1 MRKSALAVFLPALI
15 LSALSCAV
23 NPVTGKRELSLIS
36 EQEEI
41 TLGKQTDA
49 EIRLQYGVYEDP
61 ALNAYVQGVGTALG
75 PYTHRKNLVYRFAVL
90 DTPVVNAFAVPGG
103 YIYLTR
109 GILALMSSEAEMAV
123 VLGHELGHV
132 NARHSVRRMSE
143 MMLAQVGLA
152 VGSALSETFA
162 QVSGLAGVGMQLL
175 FLKYSR
181 DDEYQ
186 ADSLGVEYARMGAY
200 NPGEMIGFFGS
211 LEKLGDLSGGHS
223 LPGFLSTHPLTKDR
237 IQKVRTMLTPAD
249 QALARKDTSYL
260 QKLSGLVYGDDPRQG
275 FVEGQ
280 AFYHPELT
288 FTFSVP
294 EGWTVQNTPAQV
306 VLVSKDEKAALLL
319 QAEKNAD
326 SLPDYARKKA
336 ESIKGGRLLGE
347 DRLSISGF
355 SSFHQIY
362 DVPQQSGDALRLR
375 LSFIRKGP
383 YIYSFSA
390 LSGAQ
395 NFGRYDSEFKRT
407 AQSFAELRDPKFLHR
422 QPVRI
427 RLVEA
432 DGRQTLQDV
441 FVRAGMKKE
450 IWPGFAIMNRME
462 LGAAPP
468 AGRLVKV
475 VS

>member
-1 MRKSALAVFLPALI
+1 MRKPALTIFLLALI
-15 LSALSCAV
+15 LSAMSCAV

-41 TLGKQTDA
+41 ALGQQSDG
-49 EIRLQYGVYEDP
+49 EIRMQYGIYDDP
-61 ALNAYVQGVGTALG
+61 ALNAYIESVGKSLA
-75 PYTHRKNLVYRFAVL
+75 PHTHRKNLVYHFSVL

-103 YIYLTR
+103 YVYLTR
-109 GILALMSSEAEMAV
+109 GILALMGSEAEMAV

-152 VGSALSETFA
+152 VGSAVSETFA
-162 QVSGLAGVGMQLL
+162 KISGLAGVGMQLL

-186 ADSLGVEYARMGAY
+186 ADSLGVEYSRKAAY
-200 NPGEMIGFFGS
+200 NPGDMIGFFGS
-211 LEKLGDLSGGHS
+211 LEKLGDLSGGRS

-237 IQKVRTMLTPAD
+237 IAKARTMLLPTD

-280 AFYHPELT
+280 AFYHPEMT
-288 FTFSVP
+288 FMFSIP
-294 EGWTVQNTPAQV
+294 NGWAVQNTPAQV

-319 QAEKNAD
+319 QAEKNSD

-336 ESIKGGRLLGE
+336 ASIEGGRLLGE

-355 SSFHQIY
+355 TSYHQLY
-362 DVPQQSGDALRLR
+362 DIPQQSGDSLRLR
-375 LSFIRKGP
+375 LSLIRKGQFV
-383 YIYSFSA
+383 YSFSA
-390 LSGAQ
+390 FSASQ
-395 NFGRYDSEFKRT
+395 NFSRYDSEFRQT
-407 AQSFAELRDPKFLHR
+407 AQSFAELRDQKYLRR
-422 QPVRI
+422 QPLRL
-427 RLVEA
+427 RLVQA
-432 DGRQTLQDV
+432 DGQQTLQDI
-441 FVRAGMKKE
+441 FGRAGMKKE
-450 IWPGFAIMNRME
+450 SWPSFAIMNGME

-468 AGRLVKV
+468 AGRLVKII
-475 VS
+475 S